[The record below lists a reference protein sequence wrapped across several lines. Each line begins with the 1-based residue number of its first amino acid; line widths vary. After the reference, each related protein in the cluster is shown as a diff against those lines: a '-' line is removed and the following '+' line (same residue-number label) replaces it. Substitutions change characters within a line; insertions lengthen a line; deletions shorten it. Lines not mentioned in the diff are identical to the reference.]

1 MPAVTVTLKPKTAP
15 PAAAGE
21 TMPGSGTFVVGKAFG
36 DWAPGT
42 WQTAGG
48 IGSSIGE
55 CYWATLSNLSGGLNA
70 IIANDIGPGPTVMT
84 VPSNAL
90 GVQVAGCATWHRTG

>member
-1 MPAVTVTLKPKTAP
+1 
-15 PAAAGE
+15 
-21 TMPGSGTFVVGKAFG
+21 MPGSGTFVVGKVSG

-42 WQTAGG
+42 WQTSGG

-84 VPSNAL
+84 VPSSAL
-90 GVQVAGCATWHRTG
+90 GVQVAGCAIWHKTG